1 MKETA
6 SRSFSTTCRELA
18 ISLVA
23 AQRVLDRSYRDTLA
37 SFAQSYK
44 LLTDTGHDEL
54 ARQVAP
60 SRYYLAEGE
69 ITVRVSLSSARQR
82 GFGLHA
88 RLINLGFERRFS
100 HTETSRATFVFSLRQ
115 VSADNPS
122 GTAPPL

>member
-1 MKETA
+1 MRATA
-6 SRSFSTTCRELA
+6 TRPLSTTCRELA

-23 AQRVLDRSYRDTLA
+23 AQRLLDRSYRQTLA
-37 SFAQSYK
+37 SFAESYR
-44 LLTDTGHDEL
+44 LLTDAGHHGL

-69 ITVRVSLSSARQR
+69 ITVRVSLSSAKQR

-100 HTETSRATFVFSLRQ
+100 HTEMSRATFVFSLRQ
-115 VSADNPS
+115 VSAGHPS
-122 GTAPPL
+122 GTAPHL